1 MPGSRS
7 SQPRSSTC
15 QLRSTPAQVL
25 PHSVATNAS
34 WPTRMLVT
42 PFLMIFHKL
51 LELLCTAMT
60 NHSNYPVTP
69 HVMLVRMVAILRS
82 SPDSSPVQLISSTKV
97 KANSTCIVPFRDQ
110 KAQPSQREWE
120 IFTSCG
126 RSAST
131 DVVLLEHMGVQGGEP
146 LERDKVRISFQ
157 RSCLTCTPGSCP
169 SYHDLRRTCQ
179 LMILT
184 SVAFISAT
192 RRHATHAEKWAHRA
206 D

>member
-1 MPGSRS
+1 MPGLRS

-34 WPTRMLVT
+34 WPTKTPVT
-42 PFLMIFHKL
+42 PFLMTFHKR
-51 LELLCTAMT
+51 LELLCTAMI
-60 NHSNYPVTP
+60 NHSNYPVTLL
-69 HVMLVRMVAILRS
+69 VMLARMVAILKS
-82 SPDSSPVQLISSTKV
+82 SPDLLPVQVISSTKV
-97 KANSTCIVPFRDQ
+97 KANSTCIALSRDQ
-110 KAQPSQREWE
+110 KVQPSQREWE
-120 IFTSCG
+120 IFTSSG

-131 DVVLLEHMGVQGGEP
+131 DVVLLEHMGVWGGEP
-146 LERDKVRISFQ
+146 LESDKVRISFQ
-157 RSCLTCTPGSCP
+157 RSCLTRTPGSCP

-192 RRHATHAEKWAHRA
+192 RRHATHAEKWAHSA